1 MAASSGAQSSSGAPL
16 TLAQQYEQEEDCAI
30 SFELAV
36 KVTGAL
42 VCATIKK
49 PDHHDGPR
57 RAIQPAHL
65 PLMDELTS
73 RSKPGTLTVT
83 HLVDVCL
90 NVDDMFDRVAV
101 LGLMQNHEYL
111 QLPGVLSPKA
121 VIAFNFHMNLCI
133 LPAENN
139 KVEVFKHFVF
149 DGKPPLEV
157 ARRVCQGDA
166 ILVNFGAN
174 KRVGPLAFIY
184 LFQRMGGFQVTYHTF
199 KTKSGKRCDNLETPQ
214 QISDGYDFIEKN
226 KHFFTKRGCKMR
238 RWVDTETQR
247 EESPIF
253 GWNVGRVLAAI
264 KDLKDADAQAAP
276 EEEYPLFWCHIQ
288 PWLQPILEQHMDKW
302 DEDAQLWLGIGGSGK
317 SSVQYIVGFAM
328 ARYRIFELDL
338 VSATAGVRSSTDFD
352 HFREDA
358 GQPHISTMFDDGD
371 LDRMPPRKIKAFFDK
386 KKKSQMTTERYS
398 STKFDGKEHRS
409 AGDNKVDLAAEPHI
423 TLDGQRYPQSAGFG
437 YTGISYEVF
446 SKMIRPA
453 FHVEMSQ
460 PDIDAVL
467 RRVQVY
473 VNTEKSF
480 YVRPAG
486 VGDEVKIER
495 YELKTPKLITDE
507 ALKILKR
514 WKKTGELIPLATRT
528 QMEAEESE
536 LFKRK
541 LWSGSGSASS
551 AAAAGASVKQEIP
564 SPPPPQRRRAF
575 ARSLSGQSA
584 ENAEID
590 LNDISSPSGQSKKMR
605 AGDDADAAASYASQN
620 QGGDDIVD

>member
-16 TLAQQYEQEEDCAI
+16 TLAQQYEQEEDSPI

-42 VCATIKK
+42 VCTTIKK

-73 RSKPGTLTVT
+73 RSKPGTLSVT

-90 NVDDMFDRVAV
+90 DVDDVFDKVAV

-111 QLPGVLSPKA
+111 QLPSVLSPKS
-121 VIAFNFHMNLCI
+121 VIAFNYHMNLCM
-133 LPAENN
+133 LPTENN

-149 DGKPPLEV
+149 DGKPTLEI
-157 ARRVCQGDA
+157 ARRACQGDA

-174 KRVGPLAFIY
+174 KRAGPSAFIY

-199 KTKSGKRCDNLETPQ
+199 KTKSGKRSDKMETAQ

-226 KHFFTKRGCKMR
+226 KHFFVKRKLMMR
-238 RWVDTETQR
+238 RWIDTETQR
-247 EESPIF
+247 EESQIF
-253 GWNVGRVLAAI
+253 GWNVGRVLAAV

-276 EEEYPLFWCHIQ
+276 EEEYPLYWCHIQ
-288 PWLQPILEQHMDKW
+288 PWLQTILEKHMDKW

-317 SSVQYIVGFAM
+317 SSVQCIIGFAM

-338 VSATAGVRSSTDFD
+338 VGATAGVRSSTDFD

-371 LDRMPPRKIKAFFDK
+371 LDRMPPRKMKAFFDK
-386 KKKSQMTTERYS
+386 KKKSQMTAERYS

-409 AGDNKVDLAAEPHI
+409 AGDNKVDLEAEPHI
-423 TLDGQRYPQSAGFG
+423 TLDGQRHPQSAGFG
-437 YTGISYEVF
+437 YAGITYKVF
-446 SKMIRPA
+446 TKMIRPA

-473 VNTEKSF
+473 VNTEHSF
-480 YVRPAG
+480 FARPAG
-486 VGDEVKIER
+486 VGDEVTIER
-495 YELKTPKLITDE
+495 YELKTPKFITDE
-507 ALKILKR
+507 ALQILKR
-514 WKKTGELIPLATRT
+514 WKKTEQLAPLAART
-528 QMEAEESE
+528 QMEADELE
-536 LFKRK
+536 LFKKK

-551 AAAAGASVKQEIP
+551 SAAAGANVKREML
-564 SPPPPQRRRAF
+564 SPPPSQQRRAF
-575 ARSLSGQSA
+575 ARPLSGRSA

-590 LNDISSPSGQSKKMR
+590 LDDISSPSGPSKKTR
-605 AGDDADAAASYASQN
+605 AGGDADAPASRASHS
-620 QGGDDIVD
+620 QG